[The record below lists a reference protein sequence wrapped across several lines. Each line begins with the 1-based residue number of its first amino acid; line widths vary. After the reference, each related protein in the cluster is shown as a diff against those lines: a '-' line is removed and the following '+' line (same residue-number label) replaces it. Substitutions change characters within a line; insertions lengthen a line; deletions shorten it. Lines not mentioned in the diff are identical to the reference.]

1 MPSNCQV
8 SHCPRANGDISET
21 LVLSDQ
27 QRRPWKCLIY
37 VNIKPDRGSKSSHLQ
52 SWSRPAFGIFCQ
64 TKNQLP
70 RFVCPINYPRSR
82 LIVLAPYVILPL
94 SMCVVLVLTP
104 SQGLL
109 LHLLLMSPRPE
120 YKAPRR
126 YRGFFLPG
134 CSLFFF

>member
-37 VNIKPDRGSKSSHLQ
+37 VKLNPTEAANPHICRAGAGQRL
-52 SWSRPAFGIFCQ
+52 AFFAKQ
-64 TKNQLP
+64 
-70 RFVCPINYPRSR
+70 RINYQICLSDQLSEELTNRSG
-82 LIVLAPYVILPL
+82 PL
-94 SMCVVLVLTP
+94 RNSAFVHVRCLSLDPFAGFITA
-104 SQGLL
+104 SA
-109 LHLLLMSPRPE
+109 LMSPRPE